1 MGVWWYEERREA
13 EVFNNNTVPVS
24 RARLASLGLPTT
36 IATSKTLSPLVSLE
50 RARAQIGGINTAMC
64 SLPCSLQNWPLIEL
78 HTIPFTH

>member
-13 EVFNNNTVPVS
+13 EVFNNTVPVS

-36 IATSKTLSPLVSLE
+36 IATSKTLSPLETLE

-64 SLPCSLQNWPLIEL
+64 SLSCSLQ
-78 HTIPFTH
+78 H